1 MYTVIVVAAS
11 NAYPVKG
18 QAGAGAQ
25 DKALQHLNMMAALST
40 IQALG
45 MSSVLVSDD
54 ASGSSSGLLTP
65 PWPKSTSITLQPTG
79 CAINLASSLI
89 AGIEASPHADG
100 WLLMP
105 AHLPPPSLET
115 VKRVCEALALQQI
128 AYPVFHDERGTPI
141 GFGKELFSELMHL
154 RTNHDVL
161 RLMSRYPSQPVE
173 VDTPLTPA
181 EDWIEG
187 VQHRPLRGISPLPH

>member
-1 MYTVIVVAAS
+1 MYTVIVVAVPKTHPA
-11 NAYPVKG
+11 NG
-18 QAGAGAQ
+18 QAGLCVQ
-25 DKALQHLNMMAALST
+25 DKALQHLNIMTVLST

-54 ASGSSSGLLTP
+54 ANDSTFTP
-65 PWPKSTSITLQPTG
+65 IAPHQPAPTSITLSTTS
-79 CAINLASSLI
+79 CAMNLASSLI

-100 WLLMP
+100 WLIMP
-105 AHLPPPSLET
+105 AYLPPPSLET
-115 VKRVCEALALQQI
+115 VKRVRDALALHQI

-161 RLMSRYPSQPVE
+161 RLMSRYPSKTVE
-173 VDTPLTPA
+173 VDTPLIPA
-181 EDWIEG
+181 EDWIDSS
-187 VQHRPLRGISPLPH
+187 QQSILRSALPISH